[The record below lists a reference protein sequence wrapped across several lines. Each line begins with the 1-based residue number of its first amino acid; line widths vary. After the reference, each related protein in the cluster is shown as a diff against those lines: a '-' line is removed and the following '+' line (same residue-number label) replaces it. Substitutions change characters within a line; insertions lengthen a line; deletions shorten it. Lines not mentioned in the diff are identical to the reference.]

1 MTFDA
6 SMVSGDTKILN
17 ITAQT
22 STGTALNL
30 NGATITWQLFPLGG
44 GTALVTKSIG
54 SGITVTDASN
64 GVFQVKI
71 DPADT
76 ASLAGSYNHEVQI
89 VDTDGNVLTPRNV
102 GLSPGVLE
110 IAADLIV

>member
-6 SMVSGDTKILN
+6 SMVSGDTKILS

-30 NGATITWQLFPLGG
+30 NGAVITWQLFPLGG
-44 GTALVTKSIG
+44 GTALLTKTIG
-54 SGITVTDASN
+54 GGITITDASN

-76 ASLAGSYNHEVQI
+76 ADLAGSYNHEAQI
-89 VDTDGNVLTPRNV
+89 TDTDGNILTPRNV

-110 IAADLIV
+110 VAADLVV